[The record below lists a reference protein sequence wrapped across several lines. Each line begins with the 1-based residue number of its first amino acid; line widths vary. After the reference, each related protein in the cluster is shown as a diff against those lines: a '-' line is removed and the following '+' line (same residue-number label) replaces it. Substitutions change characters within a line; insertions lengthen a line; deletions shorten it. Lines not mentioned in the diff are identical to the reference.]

1 MNTTVATTT
10 VTRPPAPGE
19 LRRVLD
25 VARLQALNWPMQL
38 GFPFMLFG
46 VLIVLNI
53 VGSAMSGGGTAAD
66 SAVLFGISLVFI
78 ECVSLGLSHW
88 QTVVQVFSFALGLG
102 VTRRTFYLATTLVAV
117 VQGVVFSALFTM
129 LGQVERVT
137 GGWGSGDQLFRV
149 GELSAAESFVA
160 YAVTFLV
167 SASIGVVIAAVYKRW
182 GLPGVW
188 VLLVTAFVL
197 SGAIAAIGVG
207 LGWET
212 GATAFLAGIP
222 IAAVLVGGPLVLAV
236 VLGLAG
242 FAVLRRATP

>member
-1 MNTTVATTT
+1 MNTAVATTT
-10 VTRPPAPGE
+10 ITRPPAPGE

-25 VARLQALNWPMQL
+25 VARLQALNWPMQF

-46 VLIVLNI
+46 VLILINI
-53 VGSAMSGGGTAAD
+53 IGSAMSGGGTGAD
-66 SAVLFGISLVFI
+66 PFVPFGVSLVFM
-78 ECVSLGLSHW
+78 ECSLLGLSHW
-88 QTVVQVFSFALGLG
+88 QTIVQVFSFTLGLG

-117 VQGVVFSALFTM
+117 VQGVVFSALFAM
-129 LGQVERVT
+129 LGQLERVT
-137 GGWGSGDQLFRV
+137 GGWGSGDQLFRL
-149 GELSAAESFVA
+149 GELSPAESFVV

-167 SASIGVVIAAVYKRW
+167 SASIGVVFAAVYKRW
-182 GLPGVW
+182 GLPGMW
-188 VLLVTAFVL
+188 VLLVTALVL
-197 SGAIAAIGVG
+197 SGAIAGIGAW

-212 GATAFLAGIP
+212 SAAAFLAGIP